1 MFLKT
6 LPCQVINQE
15 AMLLE
20 NKQINA
26 PFEKREFIEGN

>member
-6 LPCQVINQE
+6 LPCQGVIE
-15 AMLLE
+15 ETMLLE
-20 NKQINA
+20 NKQINS